1 VTLPHRYRNSH
12 AIWNRAVLHATRQR
26 WHSLLYS
33 QPKLLFDLA
42 PRTNTRLSWPTHCSE
57 GAVPKRG
64 RGKDGL
70 KGRGGLAPPPRKAKN
85 QTLPMYITMG
95 YRQRRLHFGVWTFR
109 KQCSNINYVSWMKFI
124 VIASHVHCR
133 MMFPNLRRI
142 FNILSQLCSRSAA
155 SAYMLCFQ
163 PCNCLNV

>member
-42 PRTNTRLSWPTHCSE
+42 PRTNARLSWPTHCSK

-70 KGRGGLAPPPRKAKN
+70 KGRGGLAPPSAKLKTKLCPCIL
-85 QTLPMYITMG
+85 QWAIVKEDG
-95 YRQRRLHFGVWTFR
+95 IFGVWTFR
-109 KQCSNINYVSWMKFI
+109 KQCCNINYVSWMKFI

-133 MMFPNLRRI
+133 MMFPYLRRI

-163 PCNCLNV
+163 PYNCLNV